1 MAVVDY
7 DEQER
12 RERAAGGTFTVLIL
26 AFFLGVPFLGW
37 IGAFFASIWMASKAY
52 TKSANRL
59 VDISLAFGG
68 LIPYYLIVWATMGN
82 IANGIVGM
90 WLAVSLYSLAW
101 VWLLHARAQVAS
113 N

>member
-1 MAVVDY
+1 MAVVDT
-7 DEQER
+7 DEQQR
-12 RERAAGGTFTVLIL
+12 RERAAGGTLGVLIL
-26 AFFLGVPFLGW
+26 AVFLGAPFIGW
-37 IGAFFASIWMASKAY
+37 IAAFFAAIWMAGKVY

-59 VDISLAFGG
+59 VDMSLALGG

-90 WLAVSLYSLAW
+90 WFAVSLFSLAW